1 MGQKRIQA
9 ELARLGFQVS
19 ARAVAKYMRGCRRRG
34 PTGTWREFL
43 TRHASNM
50 WACDFF
56 CVPTVLFQTLHVFF
70 VIRLANREV
79 LHVAV
84 TRHPT
89 ADRAAQQIVE
99 CCAWDRAP
107 PRFLIH
113 DRDSRYGAN
122 FDRRVRSL
130 GIRQVRT
137 PFRSPRANAIAERWV
152 RSARSECLDH
162 LIVFSEANLR
172 RVLSAYVAYYN
183 RWRPHRSLGQAVPC
197 GEARPLPR
205 QACRKIVAEPVLGGL
220 HHIYRAAARRVFAS
234 HNGKLA
240 QTLRVES
247 ATGQVRAAT
256 LHVTPRQLRGA
267 IEIRAARAAF
277 APIWFSIC
285 G

>member
-1 MGQKRIQA
+1 
-9 ELARLGFQVS
+9 
-19 ARAVAKYMRGCRRRG
+19 MRGCRPRG
-34 PTGTWREFL
+34 PTGTWRQFL

-89 ADRAAQQIVE
+89 ADWAAQQIVE

-122 FDRRVRSL
+122 FDRRVRGL

-137 PFRSPRANAIAERWV
+137 PFRSPRANAVVERWV
-152 RSARSECLDH
+152 RSARWECLDH
-162 LIVFSEANLR
+162 LV
-172 RVLSAYVAYYN
+172 VSAKLICVEFYPRTSPITIAGDRTA
-183 RWRPHRSLGQAVPC
+183 RWAKPPHAAKQGPSLGKHAQRSPPNLC
-197 GEARPLPR
+197 
-205 QACRKIVAEPVLGGL
+205 LGGL
-220 HHIYRAAARRVFAS
+220 HHIYRAAA
-234 HNGKLA
+234 
-240 QTLRVES
+240 
-247 ATGQVRAAT
+247 
-256 LHVTPRQLRGA
+256 
-267 IEIRAARAAF
+267 
-277 APIWFSIC
+277 
-285 G
+285 

>member
-1 MGQKRIQA
+1 LGSKAHSGRIGA
-9 ELARLGFQVS
+9 VRISSF
-19 ARAVAKYMRGCRRRG
+19 RRTVAKYMRGCRPRG
-34 PTGTWREFL
+34 PNGTWRQFL

-56 CVPTVLFQTLHVFF
+56 CVPTVLFQSLHVFF

-89 ADRAAQQIVE
+89 AEWAAQQIVE

-122 FDRRVRSL
+122 FDRRVRGL

-137 PFRSPRANAIAERWV
+137 PFRSPRANAVAERWV

-162 LIVFSEANLR
+162 LVVFSEANLR
-172 RVLSAYVAYYN
+172 RVLSAYVTYYN
-183 RWRPHRSLGQAVPC
+183 RWRPHRSLGQAAPC
-197 GEARPLPR
+197 GEARSLPR
-205 QACRKIVAEPVLGGL
+205 QVCPKIAAEPVLGGL
-220 HHIYRAAARRVFAS
+220 HHIYRAAA
-234 HNGKLA
+234 
-240 QTLRVES
+240 
-247 ATGQVRAAT
+247 
-256 LHVTPRQLRGA
+256 
-267 IEIRAARAAF
+267 
-277 APIWFSIC
+277 
-285 G
+285 